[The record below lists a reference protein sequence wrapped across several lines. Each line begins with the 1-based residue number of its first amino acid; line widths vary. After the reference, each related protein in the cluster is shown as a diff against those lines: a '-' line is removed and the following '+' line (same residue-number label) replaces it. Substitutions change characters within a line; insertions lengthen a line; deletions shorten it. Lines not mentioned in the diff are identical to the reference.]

1 MRKRVIERI
10 LLLGLVCL
18 VIAACSSG
26 GSEPE
31 PVPVPTSKPTS
42 TDAVNT
48 DDGKTP
54 ETPAAKVIPA
64 RYRVARMDI
73 TVDGNM
79 DVTSKGKEDYRAC
92 TIKIESDTA
101 VWNYEGRGRIRGR
114 GNSTWEWYPKKPYRI
129 KLDEKAEIL
138 GLDANKDWVLLAN
151 YRDPTHLMN
160 TFVFEMGQGL
170 GMPYT
175 NHTRYVEVTLNGD
188 YMGLYQLTEQIEVAK
203 GRVDIGKKKGWLLS
217 LDVDDGPK
225 EAPGAADRSAL
236 PLGSSKNFWSEV
248 YRMPVCVKSPEAED
262 YATPETLRDDART
275 ALAALETAIQRHDYD
290 ALAKLCDIP
299 VMIDYLLIQEFVYNV
314 EVAAPRSIFLYKD
327 KGDDAK
333 WTFGPLWDFDAGF
346 DFDWGQ
352 MTTGHKFFS
361 DYRETVLGTDPARH
375 VSDYTYTSSFF
386 TDMWKSKAFV
396 SEVKARWNRMR
407 PRIMAQFWP
416 EMKIYAEA
424 AVEAMERDAKRWPI
438 DRQPKTEI
446 NRMEKWLNSRTVFM
460 DNIVTNYP
468 NGN

>member
-1 MRKRVIERI
+1 MRK
-10 LLLGLVCL
+10 LLLFGLSAL
-18 VIAACSSG
+18 LMAGCSSEG
-26 GSEPE
+26 DLPE
-31 PVPVPTSKPTS
+31 SKPVIPVAPS
-42 TDAVNT
+42 TPEEPT
-48 DDGKTP
+48 DTKELEP
-54 ETPAAKVIPA
+54 ETPTVKTYPA
-64 RYRVARMDI
+64 RYCVARMDI
-73 TVDGNM
+73 TVDGGM
-79 DVTSKGKEDYRAC
+79 GVTGKKKEEYLAC
-92 TIKIESDTA
+92 TIKIESDTVA
-101 VWNYEGRGRIRGR
+101 WNYEGRGRIRGR

-188 YMGLYQLTEQIEVAK
+188 YMGLYQLTEQIEVSK

-225 EAPGAADRSAL
+225 EAPGAVDRSAL

-346 DFDWGQ
+346 DFDWSQ

-375 VSDYTYTSSFF
+375 VSDYTYTSGFF
-386 TDMWKSKAFV
+386 TDMWKSKQFV
-396 SEVKARWNRMR
+396 SEVKVRWNRMR
-407 PRIMAQFWP
+407 PRIMAEFWP
-416 EMKIYAEA
+416 RTKAYAEA
-424 AVEAMERDAKRWPI
+424 AAGAMERDARRWPI

>member
-1 MRKRVIERI
+1 MTRSI
-10 LLLGLVCL
+10 LLFGWALVVL
-18 VIAACSSG
+18 AGCSSE
-26 GSEPE
+26 SDVPE
-31 PVPVPTSKPTS
+31 AVPVPVPAPVPVDTVKTDTNKTSE
-42 TDAVNT
+42 V
-48 DDGKTP
+48 
-54 ETPAAKVIPA
+54 TPAKIFPA
-64 RYRVARMDI
+64 RYRVAKISID
-73 TVDGNM
+73 VDGNM
-79 DVTSKGKEDYRAC
+79 AVTSKEKDDYRAC
-92 TIKIESDTA
+92 AIKIESDTA

-114 GNSTWEWYPKKPYRI
+114 GNSTWEWYPKKPYRL
-129 KLDEKAEIL
+129 KLDEKAPIL
-138 GLDANKDWVLLAN
+138 GLDEEKDWVLLAN

-175 NHTRYVEVTLNGD
+175 NHSRFVELTLNGD
-188 YMGLYQLTEQIEVAK
+188 YKGLYLLTEQVEQGKNRVAINK
-203 GRVDIGKKKGWLLS
+203 HEGLLLS
-217 LDVDDGPK
+217 LDVDDGPA
-225 EAPGAADRSAL
+225 EAPGAGD
-236 PLGSSKNFWSEV
+236 NFWSEV

-262 YATPETLRDDART
+262 YPTPETLVDDARS
-275 ALAALETAIQRHDYD
+275 ALGSLERAIQRHDYD
-290 ALAKLCDIP
+290 ALSSICD
-299 VMIDYLLIQEFVYNV
+299 VDGMIDYLLIQEYIYNV
-314 EVAAPRSIFLYKD
+314 EVAAPRSIFLYCD

-386 TDMWKSKAFV
+386 TDMWKSKQFV
-396 SEVKARWNRMR
+396 SEVKARWNRLR
-407 PRIMAQFWP
+407 PRIMAEFWP
-416 EMKIYAEA
+416 EAKRYAEA
-424 AVEAMERDAKRWPI
+424 AAEAMERNARRWPI

-446 NRMEKWLNSRTVFM
+446 NRMEKWLNSRTVYM

>member
-1 MRKRVIERI
+1 MRK
-10 LLLGLVCL
+10 LLLFGLSAL
-18 VIAACSSG
+18 LMAGCSSEG
-26 GSEPE
+26 DLPE
-31 PVPVPTSKPTS
+31 PKPVTPVIPSTSKES
-42 TDAVNT
+42 TDT
-48 DDGKTP
+48 KELEP
-54 ETPAAKVIPA
+54 ETPMAKTYPA
-64 RYRVARMDI
+64 RYCVARMDI

-79 DVTSKGKEDYRAC
+79 GVTGKKKEEYLAC

-151 YRDPTHLMN
+151 YRDPTNLMN

-188 YMGLYQLTEQIEVAK
+188 YMGLYQLTEQVEVAK

-225 EAPGAADRSAL
+225 EAPGAVDRSAL
-236 PLGSSKNFWSEV
+236 PLGSSKNFWSKV

-262 YATPETLRDDART
+262 YATPETLREDARA
-275 ALAALETAIQRHDYD
+275 ALAALETAILQHDYD

-346 DFDWGQ
+346 DFDWSQ

-424 AVEAMERDAKRWPI
+424 AAEAMDRDAKRWPI

-446 NRMEKWLNSRTVFM
+446 NRMEKWLNSRTVYM

-468 NGN
+468 SGD

>member
-1 MRKRVIERI
+1 MTRSI
-10 LLLGLVCL
+10 LLFGWALVVL
-18 VIAACSSG
+18 AGCSSE
-26 GSEPE
+26 SDVPE
-31 PVPVPTSKPTS
+31 AVPVPVPAPVPVDTVKTDTNKTSE
-42 TDAVNT
+42 V
-48 DDGKTP
+48 
-54 ETPAAKVIPA
+54 TPAKTFPA
-64 RYRVARMDI
+64 RYRVAKISID
-73 TVDGNM
+73 VDGNM
-79 DVTSKGKEDYRAC
+79 AVTSKEKEDYRAC
-92 TIKIESDTA
+92 AIKIESDTA

-114 GNSTWEWYPKKPYRI
+114 GNSTWEWYPKKPYRL
-129 KLDEKAEIL
+129 KLDEKAPIL
-138 GLDANKDWVLLAN
+138 GLDEEKDWVLLAN

-175 NHTRYVEVTLNGD
+175 NHSRFVELTLNGD
-188 YMGLYQLTEQIEVAK
+188 YKGLYLLTEQVEQGKNRVAINK
-203 GRVDIGKKKGWLLS
+203 HEGLLLS
-217 LDVDDGPK
+217 LDVDDGPA
-225 EAPGAADRSAL
+225 EAPGAGD
-236 PLGSSKNFWSEV
+236 NFWSEV

-262 YATPETLRDDART
+262 YPTPETLVDDARS
-275 ALAALETAIQRHDYD
+275 ALGSLERAIQRHDYD
-290 ALAKLCDIP
+290 ALSSICD
-299 VMIDYLLIQEFVYNV
+299 VDGMIDYLLIQEYIYNV
-314 EVAAPRSIFLYKD
+314 EVAAPRSIFLYRD

-352 MTTGHKFFS
+352 MTTGHKFFA

-386 TDMWKSKAFV
+386 TDMWKSKQFV

-407 PRIMAQFWP
+407 PRIMAEFWP
-416 EMKIYAEA
+416 EAKRYAEA
-424 AVEAMERDAKRWPI
+424 AAEAMERNARRWPI

-446 NRMEKWLNSRTVFM
+446 NRMEKWLNSRTVYM

>member
-1 MRKRVIERI
+1 MRK
-10 LLLGLVCL
+10 LLLFGLSAL
-18 VIAACSSG
+18 LMAGCSSEG
-26 GSEPE
+26 DLPE
-31 PVPVPTSKPTS
+31 PKPVTPVTSVTPEEPTDTKELE
-42 TDAVNT
+42 
-48 DDGKTP
+48 P
-54 ETPAAKVIPA
+54 ETPTVKTYPA
-64 RYRVARMDI
+64 RYCVARMDI
-73 TVDGNM
+73 TVDGGM
-79 DVTSKGKEDYRAC
+79 AITSKDKSAYQGC
-92 TIKIESDTA
+92 TIKIEADTA

-129 KLDEKAEIL
+129 KLDEKVEIL
-138 GLDANKDWVLLAN
+138 GLDANKDWVMLAN
-151 YRDPTHLMN
+151 YRDPTNLMN

-175 NHTRYVEVTLNGD
+175 NHTRFVEVTLNGD
-188 YMGLYQLTEQIEVAK
+188 YKGLYQLTEQVEVAK

-225 EAPGAADRSAL
+225 EAPGAVDHSAL

-248 YRMPVCVKSPEAED
+248 YRLPVCVKSPEAED
-262 YATPETLRDDART
+262 YATPETLREDARD
-275 ALAALETAIQRHDYD
+275 ALATLETAIQRHDYD

-346 DFDWGQ
+346 DFDWSQ

-386 TDMWKSKAFV
+386 TDMLAGIGCALALWLSSGLRRKSMLRRQLR
-396 SEVKARWNRMR
+396 RW
-407 PRIMAQFWP
+407 I
-416 EMKIYAEA
+416 
-424 AVEAMERDAKRWPI
+424 AMPGDGPST
-438 DRQPKTEI
+438 D
-446 NRMEKWLNSRTVFM
+446 SRRRRSTAWRS
-460 DNIVTNYP
+460 
-468 NGN
+468 G

>member
-1 MRKRVIERI
+1 MKRLSIITFV
-10 LLLGLVCL
+10 LVVLC
-18 VIAACSSG
+18 ACSSEND
-26 GSEPE
+26 EPE
-31 PVPVPTSKPTS
+31 PVPVVPTTPEQPADTAK
-42 TDAVNT
+42 TDTV
-48 DDGKTP
+48 KTP
-54 ETPAAKVIPA
+54 ETPQVKTYPAKYCVAQMTITTDGGAA
-64 RYRVARMDI
+64 
-73 TVDGNM
+73 VD
-79 DVTSKGKEDYRAC
+79 SKDKKDYRGC

-101 VWNYEGRGRIRGR
+101 VWNYEGRGKIRGR
-114 GNSTWEWYPKKPYRI
+114 GNSTWLWYPKKPYRI

-175 NHTRYVEVTLNGD
+175 NHTRFVEVTLNGD
-188 YMGLYQLTEQIEVAK
+188 YKGLYQLTEQVEVAK

-225 EAPGAADRSAL
+225 EAPEAGD
-236 PLGSSKNFWSEV
+236 NFWSEV

-275 ALAALETAIQRHDYD
+275 ALATLETAIQQHDYD

-299 VMIDYLLIQEFVYNV
+299 VMIDYLLIQDFVYNV

-346 DFDWGQ
+346 DFDWSQ

-386 TDMWKSKAFV
+386 TDMWKSKQFV
-396 SEVKARWNRMR
+396 SEVKVRWNRMR
-407 PRIMAQFWP
+407 PRIMAEFWP
-416 EMKIYAEA
+416 RTKAYAEA
-424 AVEAMERDAKRWPI
+424 AAEAMERNARRWPI

-446 NRMEKWLNSRTVFM
+446 NRMEKWLNSRTVYM

-468 NGN
+468 AGK

>member
-1 MRKRVIERI
+1 MRK
-10 LLLGLVCL
+10 LLLFGLSAL
-18 VIAACSSG
+18 LMAGCSSEG
-26 GSEPE
+26 DLPE
-31 PVPVPTSKPTS
+31 PKPVTPVTSVTPEEPTDTKELE
-42 TDAVNT
+42 
-48 DDGKTP
+48 P
-54 ETPAAKVIPA
+54 ETPTVKTYPA
-64 RYRVARMDI
+64 RYCVARMDI
-73 TVDGNM
+73 TVDGGM
-79 DVTSKGKEDYRAC
+79 AITSKDKSAYQGC
-92 TIKIESDTA
+92 TIKIEADTA

-129 KLDEKAEIL
+129 KLDEKVEIL

-151 YRDPTHLMN
+151 YRDPTNLMN

-175 NHTRYVEVTLNGD
+175 NHTRFVEVTLNGD
-188 YMGLYQLTEQIEVAK
+188 YKGLYQLTEQVEVAK

-225 EAPGAADRSAL
+225 EAPGAVD
-236 PLGSSKNFWSEV
+236 NFWSEV

-262 YATPETLRDDART
+262 YATPETLREDARD
-275 ALAALETAIQRHDYD
+275 ALATLETAIQQHDYD

-346 DFDWGQ
+346 DFDWSQ

-361 DYRETVLGTDPARH
+361 DYRETVLGTDPACH

-416 EMKIYAEA
+416 ETKIYAEA
-424 AVEAMERDAKRWPI
+424 AAEAMDRDAKRWPI

>member
-1 MRKRVIERI
+1 MRK
-10 LLLGLVCL
+10 LLLFGLSAL
-18 VIAACSSG
+18 LMAGCSSEG
-26 GSEPE
+26 DLPE
-31 PVPVPTSKPTS
+31 PKPVTPVTPSTSKEPTD
-42 TDAVNT
+42 T
-48 DDGKTP
+48 KELEP
-54 ETPAAKVIPA
+54 ETPRAKTYPA
-64 RYRVARMDI
+64 RYCVARMDI
-73 TVDGNM
+73 TVDGGM
-79 DVTSKGKEDYRAC
+79 AITSKDKSAYQGC
-92 TIKIESDTA
+92 TIKIEADTA

-129 KLDEKAEIL
+129 KLDEKVEIL
-138 GLDANKDWVLLAN
+138 GLDANKDWVMLAN
-151 YRDPTHLMN
+151 YRDPTNLMN

-175 NHTRYVEVTLNGD
+175 NHTRFVEVTLNGD
-188 YMGLYQLTEQIEVAK
+188 YKGLYQLTEQVEVAK

-225 EAPGAADRSAL
+225 EAPGAVDHSAL

-248 YRMPVCVKSPEAED
+248 YRLPVCVKSPEAED
-262 YATPETLRDDART
+262 YATPETLREDARD
-275 ALAALETAIQRHDYD
+275 ALATLETAIQRHDYD

-346 DFDWGQ
+346 DFDWSQ

-416 EMKIYAEA
+416 ETKIYAEA
-424 AVEAMERDAKRWPI
+424 AAEAMDRDARRWPI

-446 NRMEKWLNSRTVFM
+446 NRMEKWLNSRTVYM

-468 NGN
+468 SGD